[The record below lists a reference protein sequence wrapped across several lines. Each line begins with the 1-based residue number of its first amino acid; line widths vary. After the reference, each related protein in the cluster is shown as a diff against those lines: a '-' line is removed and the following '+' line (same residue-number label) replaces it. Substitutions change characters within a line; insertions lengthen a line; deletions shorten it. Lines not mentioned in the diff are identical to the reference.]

1 MKIRLSVPT
10 LVLSFC
16 LLTGCASTGDIVSA
30 PDVSLRN
37 VEVTDLDFSGQ
48 TFLLSFDVMNPNPFP
63 LPVSVVSYGVKLDG
77 YSFASGSTSGRF
89 TVPATGDAEFSI
101 SVELDLLQTA
111 PQLLYLV
118 RDSLKRDIPYELSGK
133 LGLDI
138 PLTEPVRFQSSGA
151 IRMQAVSRQALK
163 IP

>member
-1 MKIRLSVPT
+1 MNIRRPVATLLLS
-10 LVLSFC
+10 LC
-16 LLTGCASTGDIVSA
+16 LLSGCASTGNIVSS
-30 PDVSLRN
+30 PDVNLRN

-48 TFLLSFDVMNPNPFP
+48 TFLLSFDVTNPNPFP
-63 LPVSVVSYGVKLDG
+63 LPVSVVSYGVTLNG
-77 YSFASGSTSGRF
+77 YSFANGSTNGRF
-89 TVPATGDAEFSI
+89 TVPASGDAEFSI

-118 RDSLKRDIPYELSGK
+118 RDSLKQDVNYELSGK